1 MNAQYFFS
9 YVFRG
14 NATLCVSPIAI
25 VRVGRRR
32 RRDKMFSAQYV
43 ANDITFLQKIF
54 SDFILSLRIIIGA
67 SLVAVASRVSG
78 RNQNIHTFL
87 IVCYIVM
94 ASRRPVY

>member
-1 MNAQYFFS
+1 MGTHYSAAFTVARS
-9 YVFRG
+9 RTILRV
-14 NATLCVSPIAI
+14 

-32 RRDKMFSAQYV
+32 RDKWFSAKYV
-43 ANDITFLQKIF
+43 ANDITFLQNFF
-54 SDFILSLRIIIGA
+54 SDVILSLRIVIGA

>member
-1 MNAQYFFS
+1 MRYCAI
-9 YVFRG
+9 FRG

-32 RRDKMFSAQYV
+32 RRRDKMFSAKYV
-43 ANDITFLQKIF
+43 ANDITFLQNYF